1 MRVLVTGATGFLG
14 GHLVQELAKG
24 PHVVVCAYRR
34 GSDTKLIDGLGLPKV
49 HFDLTDPASMRE
61 ALVGV
66 DAVVHL
72 AAYYTFTGRKELYE
86 QVNVQGTKH
95 LLEACQLKGVKRF
108 LYCSSTEAMG
118 PIADP
123 PANEDAPLNPQY
135 EYGRS
140 KARAEEL
147 VRASGLDWTILR
159 PSGIYGPSNVD
170 DVAFY
175 FITSFQG
182 FASKFIIG
190 SGQNL
195 IQFVHV
201 QDVVQAFVKT
211 LDRPSSA
218 GRTYIITQARPYTY
232 EEVYRVLAKI
242 FGRPEPRWRLRK
254 GLAKLMMLPIEGF
267 SALIGRKNFLY
278 RRETVESV
286 TSDRAF
292 SIERARKELGYEPQY
307 DLPEGMA
314 ETVAWYQ
321 SNGYLKSNG

>member
-1 MRVLVTGATGFLG
+1 LRVLVTGATGFLG
-14 GHLVQELAKG
+14 GHLIEEMSKG
-24 PHVVVCAYRR
+24 SHVPVCAYRA
-34 GSDTKLIDGLGLPKV
+34 GSDTGKIDQLGLEKIN
-49 HFDLTDPASMRE
+49 FDLTDPAAMRA
-61 ALVGV
+61 ALTDI

-72 AAYYTFTGRKELYE
+72 AAYYTFTGRKEVYE
-86 QVNVQGTKH
+86 KVNVKGTGDLVK
-95 LLEACQLKGVKRF
+95 ACEDAGVRRF

-123 PANEDAPLNPQY
+123 PGDESSPLNPQY

-147 VRASGLDWTILR
+147 VRASDLNWTILR
-159 PSGIYGPSNVD
+159 PSGIYGPSNID

-175 FITSFQG
+175 FITSFKG

-190 SGQNL
+190 SGKNL

-201 QDVVQAFVKT
+201 KDVVQAFMKA
-211 LDRPSSA
+211 LEAPASI

-232 EEVYRVLAKI
+232 EEVYRVLADI
-242 FGRPEPRWRLRK
+242 FQQPEPRWRVPK
-254 GLAKLMMLPIEGF
+254 GLAKIMMMPIEGF
-267 SALIGRKNFLY
+267 SALIGRENFLY

-292 SIERARKELGYEPQY
+292 SIDRAREELGYEPEY
-307 DLPEGMA
+307 DLPRGMA
-314 ETVAWYQ
+314 ETVAWYKD
-321 SNGYLKSNG
+321 NGYL

>member
-1 MRVLVTGATGFLG
+1 VLVTGATGFLG
-14 GHLVQELAKG
+14 GHLIQELVKG
-24 PHVVVCAYRR
+24 PHVAVCAYRR
-34 GSDTKLIDGLGLPKV
+34 GSDTKLIDELGLEKV
-49 HFDLTDPASMRE
+49 HFDLTDPASMWE
-61 ALVGV
+61 ALEGV

-95 LLEACQLKGVKRF
+95 LLEACHVKGVKRF

-123 PANEDAPLNPQY
+123 PADEDAPLNPQY

-147 VRASGLDWTILR
+147 VKASGSDWTILR

-175 FITSFQG
+175 FITSFKG

-190 SGQNL
+190 SGKNL

-201 QDVVQAFVKT
+201 KDVVQGFIRS
-211 LDRPSSA
+211 LDTPSSA
-218 GRTYIITQARPYTY
+218 GRIYLITQARPYTY
-232 EEVYRVLAKI
+232 EEVYGVLANI
-242 FGRPEPRWRLRK
+242 FGKPEPRWRLRK
-254 GLAKLMMLPIEGF
+254 GFAKLMMLPIEGF
-267 SALIGRKNFLY
+267 SALIGRENFLY
-278 RRETVESV
+278 RWETVESV

-314 ETVAWYQ
+314 ETVTWYHR
-321 SNGYLKSNG
+321 NGYL

>member
-14 GHLVQELAKG
+14 GHLIEEMARG
-24 PHVVVCAYRR
+24 PHVPVCARR
-34 GSDTKLIDGLGLPKV
+34 QGSDTKKIDALGLEKAV
-49 HFDLTDPASMRE
+49 FDLTDRDSMIQ
-61 ALVGV
+61 ALKGV

-72 AAYYTFTGRKELYE
+72 AAYYTFTGKKELYDK
-86 QVNVQGTKH
+86 VNVRGTGD
-95 LLEACQLKGVKRF
+95 LLSACQEAGVRRF

-118 PIADP
+118 PVSDP
-123 PANEDAPLNPQY
+123 PGNEDSPLNPQY

-147 VRASGLDWTILR
+147 VRSSGLDWTILR

-170 DVAFY
+170 DVSYY
-175 FITSFQG
+175 FITSFKG

-190 SGQNL
+190 SGKNY

-201 QDVVQAFVKT
+201 KDVVQAFVKT
-211 LDRPSSA
+211 LDSPASI
-218 GRTYIITQARPYTY
+218 GGTYIITQARPYTY
-232 EEVYRVLAKI
+232 EEVYRLLAGI
-242 FGRPEPRWRLRK
+242 FQQNEPRWRVSRP
-254 GLAKLMMLPIEGF
+254 LAKLMMLPIEGF
-267 SALIGRKNFLY
+267 NALIGRENFLY
-278 RRETVESV
+278 RRETVDSV

-292 SIERARKELGYEPQY
+292 LIDRARRDLGYEPVY

-321 SNGYLKSNG
+321 ENGYL

>member
-14 GHLVQELAKG
+14 GHLVEEMAKG
-24 PHVVVCAYRR
+24 PHVPVCAHRK
-34 GSDTKLIDGLGLPKV
+34 GSDTARIDKLRLEKRV
-49 HFDLTDPASMRE
+49 FDLTDRDSMLQ
-61 ALVGV
+61 ALKGV

-72 AAYYTFTGRKELYE
+72 AAYYTFTGKKEMYE
-86 QVNVQGTKH
+86 KVNVKGTSD
-95 LLEACQLKGVKRF
+95 LLDACKEVGVRRF
-108 LYCSSTEAMG
+108 IYCSSTEAMG
-118 PIADP
+118 PIASP
-123 PANEDAPLNPQY
+123 PGDEDSPLNPQY

-175 FITSFQG
+175 FITSFKG

-190 SGQNL
+190 SGKNY

-201 QDVVQAFVKT
+201 KDVVQGFMKA
-211 LDRPSSA
+211 LDSPASI
-218 GRTYIITQARPYTY
+218 GGTYIITQARPYTY
-232 EEVYRVLAKI
+232 EEVYRVLSNI
-242 FGRPEPRWRLRK
+242 FQQREPRWRLPK
-254 GLAKLMMLPIEGF
+254 SVAKLMMLPIEGVNL
-267 SALIGRKNFLY
+267 LIGRENFLY

-292 SIERARKELGYEPQY
+292 SIDRARRDLGYEPVY

-314 ETVAWYQ
+314 ETVAWYRE
-321 SNGYLKSNG
+321 NGYL

>member
-14 GHLVQELAKG
+14 GHLIEEMARG
-24 PHVVVCAYRR
+24 PHVPICANRK
-34 GSDTKLIDGLGLPKV
+34 GSDTSKIDALGLEKV
-49 HFDLTDPASMRE
+49 VFDLTDRDSMLQ
-61 ALVGV
+61 ALRGV

-72 AAYYTFTGRKELYE
+72 AAYYTFTGKKEMYE
-86 QVNVQGTKH
+86 RVNVRGTGD
-95 LLEACQLKGVKRF
+95 LLEACKEAGVKRF

-118 PIADP
+118 PIASP
-123 PANEDAPLNPQY
+123 PGDEDSPLNPQY

-147 VRASGLDWTILR
+147 VRSSGLDWTILR

-170 DVAFY
+170 DVAYY
-175 FITSFQG
+175 FITSFKG

-190 SGQNL
+190 SGKNL

-201 QDVVQAFVKT
+201 KDVVQGFMKA
-211 LDRPSSA
+211 LDRPVSVR
-218 GRTYIITQARPYTY
+218 GTYIITQARPYTY
-232 EEVYRVLAKI
+232 EEVYRVLARI
-242 FGRPEPRWRLRK
+242 FGQKEPRWRMPRS
-254 GLAKLMMLPIEGF
+254 LAKLMMLPIEGV
-267 SALIGRKNFLY
+267 SLLIGRENFLY

-292 SIERARKELGYEPQY
+292 KIDRARRDLGYEPVY

-314 ETVAWYQ
+314 ETVAWYRE
-321 SNGYLKSNG
+321 NGYL